1 MILDYDPFGKDR
13 MVYTFRNCCVE
24 DPAIPYKDG
33 LTIMIFNTTGTIGGS
48 QEIKNMLDYIQ
59 NNNVSDSTTKQLNG
73 FVNYVKSDPF
83 VQEGI
88 MTLGEHYDME
98 REKGRAEGR
107 AEGKKESIFKVLE
120 NMGTVDDDI
129 CNYIDRISDPN
140 ELDKLLLAA
149 AKATDI
155 QEFKSAMK

>member
-1 MILDYDPFGKDR
+1 
-13 MVYTFRNCCVE
+13 
-24 DPAIPYKDG
+24 
-33 LTIMIFNTTGTIGGS
+33 
-48 QEIKNMLDYIQ
+48 MLDYIQ

-88 MTLGEHYDME
+88 MTLGEHCDME
-98 REKGRAEGR
+98 REKGREEGRAEGR

-120 NMGTVDDDI
+120 NLGKVDDDI
-129 CNYIDRISDPN
+129 CNYIDRISDLN